1 MKKRAEQEAA
11 RVRLIEAERA
21 AKNTTLEKVL
31 QGNEERS
38 VLLSE
43 TQAIKF
49 EQTVA
54 IIARMQ
60 RTRCRH
66 GSLLFGYHPCDIYT
80 TIYICDIY
88 SIYRCILYISIY
100 IQRCRYRYI
109 ERYRYIYL
117 VLACHHLSVQLS
129 HPPLDCQGIPFGGA
143 CGGAAGKERARPA
156 PAAEERADCG
166 RATLFVAAVFARAGA
181 NARGSRGTLCIIA
194 IVPAFFSC
202 FF

>member
-80 TIYICDIY
+80 TIYAIY
-88 SIYRCILYISIY
+88 IVYIDVYILYWRAIICLCNCHIHRWIAREFRS
-100 IQRCRYRYI
+100 
-109 ERYRYIYL
+109 EA
-117 VLACHHLSVQLS
+117 LAVEQ
-129 HPPLDCQGIPFGGA
+129 QE
-143 CGGAAGKERARPA
+143 KNERAQLLLQKKEQI
-156 PAAEERADCG
+156 AAERRFLSQQFLLEQERMHEALEVRCASSPLFLLFCNCRLADI
-166 RATLFVAAVFARAGA
+166 
-181 NARGSRGTLCIIA
+181 GTR
-194 IVPAFFSC
+194 
-202 FF
+202 